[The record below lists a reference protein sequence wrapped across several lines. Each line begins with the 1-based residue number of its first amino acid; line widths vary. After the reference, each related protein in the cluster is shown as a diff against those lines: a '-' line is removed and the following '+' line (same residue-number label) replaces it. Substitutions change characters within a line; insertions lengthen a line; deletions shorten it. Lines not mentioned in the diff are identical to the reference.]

1 MSLIYRAMW
10 QDDRADLHDVATATF
25 VEWATKKHDRH
36 LDFGPERS
44 VADNGITTSL
54 RTVEHDG
61 VTASEAV
68 LIEETGPDRWLT
80 RQRTLVGASGDQWLW
95 VDIER
100 TTTEVFR
107 RQDIAAPRV
116 VRAHLDAAN
125 SGGGRPRVGSVP
137 LRTSAV
143 AVPAGDGVSDLV
155 ESIRDGQ
162 RSVPIVVFTHNER
175 LAVKDTMDWASTTQL
190 ILAGVARVVVLPPD
204 AVGGFTELLGK
215 DLSVWD
221 GAVRVYLPGPLEPWR
236 HRYYL
241 RDIVAK
247 HPREVGRRIANSL
260 SGSISAR
267 RAPQPYEAV
276 RTALRGAGSRS
287 TDDLLQLADLEL
299 EERDLQ
305 IDELR
310 SDLQSRDDQLL
321 DRAVDIEELNEELE
335 AERRKTRYW
344 MHVAIHGADTA
355 MDDGLLPERAT
366 TLSEAAAFCQAHLP
380 LVSLPDSAIHD
391 LEQLDSAPEATAWA
405 QTSWRGFRAL
415 QAYAS
420 EAATRNGGFFEW
432 CQHTSHADNWPATSK
447 KVSMSESESVMNNKA
462 QRAARYLPVVAEIS
476 PDGRI
481 EMFAHLKVAEGGGNN
496 IPRIYF
502 HDDTKGATGKV
513 HVGFFGPHVYME
525 NTKT

>member
-1 MSLIYRAMW
+1 MSLIYRAIW
-10 QDDRADLHDVATATF
+10 QDDRPDLHDAASATF
-25 VEWATKKHDRH
+25 IEWATRKHD
-36 LDFGPERS
+36 LPLAFGPERS
-44 VADNGITTSL
+44 VTETGITTSL
-54 RTVEHDG
+54 RAVEHDG

-68 LIEETGPDRWLT
+68 LVEETGPDRWLT
-80 RQRTLVGASGDQWLW
+80 RQRTLVGATGDQWLW
-95 VDIER
+95 VDVER
-100 TTTEVFR
+100 TTTDVFR

-125 SGGGRPRVGSVP
+125 EGGGRPRVGSVP

-143 AVPAGDGVSDLV
+143 AIPAGDGVSQLV
-155 ESIRDGQ
+155 DSIRDGH

-175 LAVKDTMDWASTTQL
+175 LAVKDTMDWASTTQI

-204 AVGGFTELLGK
+204 AVDGFTELLGK
-215 DLSVWD
+215 DLSVWG

-241 RDIVAK
+241 RDIVTK
-247 HPREVGRRIANSL
+247 HPREVGRRIAYSL

-267 RAPQPYEAV
+267 RAPRPYESV
-276 RTALRGAGSRS
+276 RTALRGVGGRS
-287 TDDLLQLADLEL
+287 TDELLVLADAEL
-299 EERDLQ
+299 EERDRQ

-310 SDLQSRDDQLL
+310 SELQSRDDQLL
-321 DRAVDIEELNEELE
+321 DRAVDIEELNDELE
-335 AERRKTRYW
+335 AERRKSRYW
-344 MHVAIHGADTA
+344 MNVAIHGPDAA
-355 MDDGLLPERAT
+355 MDDEALPERAT
-366 TLSEAAAFCQAHLP
+366 TLTEAAAFCRSYLP
-380 LVSLPDSAIHD
+380 LVSLPDSAIRD

-405 QTSWRGFRAL
+405 QMSWRGFRAL

-432 CQHTSHADNWPATSK
+432 CQHTSHTDSWPATSK
-447 KVSMSESESVMNNKA
+447 KVSMSESESVTNNKA
-462 QRAARYLPVVAEIS
+462 QRAARYLPVDVDVS
-476 PDGRI
+476 PSGRI
-481 EMFAHLKVAEGGGNN
+481 EMFAHLKIAEGGGNN

-513 HVGFFGPHVYME
+513 HVGFFGPHAYME